1 MASFAMIL
9 LMLVSMLLILVI
21 LVQRGRGGGLAGAFG
36 GQGGQS
42 AFGTKAGDVFTRIT
56 IGLITVWVLLAGTS
70 GVLARR
76 ANLLFNEASLPPASI
91 SSSQD
96 GASDLSLPKATGSSS
111 TEEPDTGAAGD
122 ASSSSGSGTTSGSD
136 AANPADADKPGE
148 TETPK
153 SDDAVPA
160 TDGNK

>member
-76 ANLLFNEASLPPASI
+76 ANLLFNDSSLPPASASTSEDGVSDLNLPKTTGNGNSAGTGDSKEAESGATDDATTSPKNE
-91 SSSQD
+91 SSKPAGSD
-96 GASDLSLPKATGSSS
+96 GAGEAAPLKSDETGS
-111 TEEPDTGAAGD
+111 
-122 ASSSSGSGTTSGSD
+122 
-136 AANPADADKPGE
+136 
-148 TETPK
+148 
-153 SDDAVPA
+153 A
-160 TDGNK
+160 TDGK

>member
-76 ANLLFNEASLPPASI
+76 ANLLFNDSSLPPASA
-91 SSSQD
+91 STSED
-96 GASDLSLPKATGSSS
+96 GVSDLNLPKATGNSGS
-111 TEEPDTGAAGD
+111 TDAGD
-122 ASSSSGSGTTSGSD
+122 SKGAGAGATGDATPSPENETSKQSGSD
-136 AANPADADKPGE
+136 GAGQAAPL
-148 TETPK
+148 K
-153 SDDAVPA
+153 SDEAESA
-160 TDGNK
+160 TDGK